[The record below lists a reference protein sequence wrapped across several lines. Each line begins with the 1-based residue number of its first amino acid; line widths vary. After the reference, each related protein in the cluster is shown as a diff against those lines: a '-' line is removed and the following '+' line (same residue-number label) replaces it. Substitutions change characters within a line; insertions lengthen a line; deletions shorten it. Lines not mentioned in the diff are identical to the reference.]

1 VSGQAEPVA
10 AGELF
15 RRHAAFVAR
24 FLVRYGIPVRD
35 VDDVLQEVFLVAHRH
50 GGYHPGPAKPTTWLA
65 TIAMR
70 LAATYRQKARTR
82 SFQQAAGHV
91 IEAARS
97 DAPTPELTV
106 AIDGE
111 MARLHAALQAL
122 PPEHRLAFILF
133 ELEGEPCSSIAAAT
147 GVPVGTVHSRLHF
160 ARKRL
165 RQALAGVRT
174 TPLTAEDP
182 RWASPDP

>member
-1 VSGQAEPVA
+1 MSAEAEPVP

-15 RRHAAFVAR
+15 RRHAVFLAR
-24 FLVRYGIPVRD
+24 FLVRYGVPVRD
-35 VDDVLQEVFLVAHRH
+35 VDDVLQEVFLVVHRH
-50 GGYHPGPAKPTTWLA
+50 GGYQPGPAKPTTWLA

-82 SFQQAAGHV
+82 SFQQAAGHA
-91 IEAARS
+91 IEAAVS

-111 MARLHAALQAL
+111 LARLHAAMQTL

-165 RQALAGVRT
+165 RRALASARPT
-174 TPLTAEDP
+174 TQTAEDP
-182 RWASPDP
+182 RWASQDP

>member
-1 VSGQAEPVA
+1 VSAEAEPVP

-15 RRHAAFVAR
+15 RCHAAFVAR
-24 FLVRYGIPVRD
+24 FLVRYGVPVGD

-50 GGYHPGPAKPTTWLA
+50 GGYRPGPAKPTTWLA

-82 SFQQAAGHV
+82 SFQHAAGV
-91 IEAARS
+91 AIEAAPS

-111 MARLHAALQAL
+111 MARLHAALRMLA
-122 PPEHRLAFILF
+122 PEHRHAFILF

-165 RQALAGVRT
+165 RQALAGARPS
-174 TPLTAEDP
+174 PLTPENP
-182 RWASPDP
+182 RWASQDP

>member
-1 VSGQAEPVA
+1 MA

-15 RRHAAFVAR
+15 RRHAAFLAR
-24 FLVRYGIPVRD
+24 FLVRYGVLVRD

-50 GGYHPGPAKPTTWLA
+50 GGYRPGPAKPTTWLA
-65 TIAMR
+65 TIATR
-70 LAATYRQKARTR
+70 LAASYRQKARTR
-82 SFQQAAGHV
+82 SFQESAGLA
-91 IEAARS
+91 IEAATS

-111 MARLHAALQAL
+111 LARLHAALQTL

-133 ELEGEPCSSIAAAT
+133 ELEGEPCGSIAAAT
-147 GVPVGTVHSRLHF
+147 GVPVGTVHSRLHV

-165 RQALAGVRT
+165 RRVLADPRA
-174 TPLTAEDP
+174 TPLTTESQ
-182 RWASPDP
+182 RWASQDP

>member
-1 VSGQAEPVA
+1 MSREPEPIP
-10 AGELF
+10 AGTLF
-15 RRHAAFVAR
+15 RRHAAFVVR
-24 FLVRYGIPVRD
+24 FLVRYGVPVRD

-82 SFQQAAGHV
+82 SFQQAAGDA
-91 IEAARS
+91 IDAAAS

-111 MARLHAALQAL
+111 MARLHAALRTL
-122 PPEHRLAFILF
+122 PPEHRHAFILF

-165 RQALAGVRT
+165 RRALVAARP